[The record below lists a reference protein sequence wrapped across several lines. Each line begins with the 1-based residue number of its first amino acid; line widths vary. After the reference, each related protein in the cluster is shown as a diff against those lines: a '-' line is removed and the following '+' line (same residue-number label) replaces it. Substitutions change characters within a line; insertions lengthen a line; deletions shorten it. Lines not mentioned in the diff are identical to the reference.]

1 MTFEQLTPDMMINAV
16 ENASGI
22 HLTGLTSPLPSY
34 INRVYELRSTDGLK
48 LIVKF
53 YRPGRWTREAIFD
66 EHRFVADCSD
76 AEIPVVPP
84 LILENGT
91 TLGEVNNILFALFPK
106 KAGRQLEITSD
117 NDWIRLG
124 SLMARIHCAGQ
135 KRKSHSRTVIHPQ
148 KSTIDNVN
156 YLCESI
162 LPQKFREKY
171 RSIAMRLI
179 DGSAPL
185 FNEIEQI
192 RIHGDLHAGNILNR
206 LDEGLLVID
215 FDDMAMGPPVQDLWL
230 LLPDHV
236 SKSVLEIELLLEGYE
251 QFRRFDHAS
260 IWCIEPLRAMRMIY
274 FLAWCSSQIND
285 YRFRVNF
292 PEWGTD
298 SFWQREINDLAEQVS
313 IAFEEY

>member
-1 MTFEQLTPDMMINAV
+1 MTFESLIPEMMINAV

-34 INRVYELRSTDGLK
+34 INRVYELRSIDGLK

-53 YRPGRWTREAIFD
+53 YRPGRWTRAAIIE
-66 EHRFVADCSD
+66 EHQFIIDCND

-84 LILENGT
+84 LTLKNGT
-91 TLGEVNNILFALFPK
+91 TLGEIDNILFALYPK
-106 KAGRQLEITSD
+106 RAGRQLEITSES
-117 NDWIRLG
+117 DWVRLG
-124 SLMARIHCAGQ
+124 SLAARIHCAGE
-135 KRKSHSRTVIHPQ
+135 KRKSHSRIVIHPQ
-148 KSTIDNVN
+148 RSTLENVN
-156 YLCESI
+156 FLCESV
-162 LPQKFREKY
+162 LPPKFKERY
-171 RSIAMRLI
+171 RSIVMRLI
-179 DGSAPL
+179 DGSNHM

-230 LLPDHV
+230 LLPDHA
-236 SKSVLEIELLLEGYE
+236 SQSMREIELLLQGYE
-251 QFRRFDHAS
+251 RFRGFDRAS
-260 IWCIEPLRAMRMIY
+260 IKCIEPLRAMRMIY
-274 FLAWCSSQIND
+274 FLAWCSSQIDD
-285 YRFRVNF
+285 YRFRTNF

-298 SFWQREINDLAEQVS
+298 SFWQREINDLSEQVS